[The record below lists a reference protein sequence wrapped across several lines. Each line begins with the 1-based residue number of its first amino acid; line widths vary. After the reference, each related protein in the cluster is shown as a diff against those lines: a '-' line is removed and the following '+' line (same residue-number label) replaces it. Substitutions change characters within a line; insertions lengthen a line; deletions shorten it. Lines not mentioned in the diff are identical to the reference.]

1 MIESTNKKGLSSFSL
16 KIIAIIFMT
25 IDHVNS
31 YLTEF
36 LHLPLWISLLGRFV
50 APLFVFFLVEGYFY
64 TKNKMKYFSRLFVGG
79 ILMTAINICHNL
91 LTKSN
96 FDNPVTG
103 EFDVISILQGQ
114 NIFMTLAFI
123 FLFIWSID
131 SIRSKKLS
139 IPQIILHIL
148 GIILLI
154 PIILMNEGG
163 PYEIIVALIFYF
175 FRGNFKKIVI
185 SMTIFCSLLLGKTL
199 FTYFTI
205 PAVGTLYQLLT
216 FSNEFMMISVLPF
229 IYLYNGK
236 RGGSGKK
243 WEKNLFYY
251 FYPIHLIII
260 YVLRDL
266 FLGVF

>member
-1 MIESTNKKGLSSFSL
+1 
-16 KIIAIIFMT
+16 MT
-25 IDHVNS
+25 V
-31 YLTEF
+31 
-36 LHLPLWISLLGRFV
+36 
-50 APLFVFFLVEGYFY
+50 
-64 TKNKMKYFSRLFVGG
+64 
-79 ILMTAINICHNL
+79 INICHNL

-103 EFDVISILQGQ
+103 EFDVINILQGH

-139 IPQIILHIL
+139 IMQTILHVL

-154 PIILMNEGG
+154 PMILMSEGG
-163 PYEIIVALIFYF
+163 PYVIISALIFYF

-185 SMTIFCSLLLGKTL
+185 SMTVFCALLLGKTL
-199 FTYFTI
+199 FNYFTI
-205 PAVGTLYQLLT
+205 PGIGTLYPLLT

-251 FYPIHLIII
+251 FYPIHLVII
-260 YVLRDL
+260 YILKDL
-266 FLGVF
+266 LLGIS